1 MQGWFGSLDG
11 LEEVHWSFLCFTAC
25 IRCCHVFL
33 LRRSDK
39 PQLCFPSQCVESV
52 SYFVFVLIVF
62 TLNIEVYYK
71 VSSVCCLIQKYIKMY
86 VCKEEFLILYF
97 ICAPQ
102 VALLLKSQN
111 FIEGK
116 KRLQM
121 GWQVGNDRDS
131 CETN

>member
-1 MQGWFGSLDG
+1 M
-11 LEEVHWSFLCFTAC
+11 
-25 IRCCHVFL
+25 
-33 LRRSDK
+33 
-39 PQLCFPSQCVESV
+39 
-52 SYFVFVLIVF
+52 FVLIVF

-121 GWQVGNDRDS
+121 G
-131 CETN
+131 